1 MKKTAIV
8 IIERLKAPTPKFWK
22 KTRNY
27 MLAIGGAS
35 AIVILGGSFLPLLLV
50 KLASYGATT
59 GAIGT
64 ALSQLAKVKDEDVET
79 PIEVVNKTT
88 KIEIISYKDTGLAEV
103 IHDLGLQDE
112 EYDIFEYGEYLN
124 ATLIVDKDLNIIGG
138 QINRHKEKN

>member
-1 MKKTAIV
+1 MKETVIT

-35 AIVILGGSFLPLLLV
+35 AIVILGGGFLPIILV

-64 ALSQLAKVKDEDVET
+64 ALSQLAKVKDEDTEPVTEPVKEST
-79 PIEVVNKTT
+79 N
-88 KIEIISYKDTGLAEV
+88 IEIISYKDTGLAEV

-112 EYDIFEYGEYLN
+112 EYDIFEYGEFLN

-138 QINRHKEKN
+138 QINRHKEKI